1 MYNSNHM
8 SNNQRNGDFYEMS
21 QNGLDYMDTKIIA
34 ITYIVQ
40 KVLLYLNTC
49 VDVLQKLI
57 KSGMIKNLYCSFCL
71 LSMSNIKERRWLI

>member
-1 MYNSNHM
+1 M

-21 QNGLDYMDTKIIA
+21 PNGLDYMDTKIIA

-57 KSGMIKNLYCSFCL
+57 KSGMIKNLYCSFSS
-71 LSMSNIKERRWLI
+71 LSM